1 MEQSEQD
8 VDSNLPILR
17 AIQKDE
23 SSREQSKETKES
35 KDESLRLNVVDKG
48 GCSSTTSEE
57 FHLSVED
64 DEFYHGLLPKE
75 DLPFLLREVGDF
87 VTRTTQ
93 TSGPDVRRVLVISVK
108 TSSGKGQTS
117 FRHIVI
123 RVKKVDGA
131 CEWKPFENIKF
142 NSLKELIDAYITSK
156 RPLIPDVKESA
167 LIRGIKKQP
176 WEFRNNEV
184 RLKGVI
190 GTGQFG
196 DVRAGEVYIRGKL
209 KKVAVKLGKE
219 DGSGRLLSGEQIR
232 EMMHEA
238 RLMRY
243 FKHENVLKTYGVAVF
258 KEPIMIILELVKGG
272 CILDVLHQRRGHI
285 SQAEKVKYMC
295 LGTAQGLAYL
305 HEHKC
310 IHRDIAARNVLYT
323 HDKVAKISDFG
334 LSRIG
339 DCCVVK
345 RSKRIPLRWTAP
357 ESFTAF
363 KFTAKSDVFAFAI
376 FMWEVLSDGEEPY
389 KHKTNIEVRRMVEK
403 GKRLEKPKQ
412 CSNETFS
419 IVEKCWA
426 PDPDNRC
433 SMKEAVQLL
442 SEVNVKPEKDSRTS
456 SDVDGT
462 GSEDVVRCASLKSY
476 KSSKRLRRKR
486 ILKRPVGNRMD
497 LCDAGSGAQH
507 PRLMN
512 MSSIKIIRRNKAN
525 VIRKAAAT
533 DQSINS
539 KDDSRE
545 GTVLSK
551 DKSVE
556 SREKSSESKENLDDD
571 RKRRARLSSA

>member
-8 VDSNLPILR
+8 VNSNLHILR

-35 KDESLRLNVVDKG
+35 KEESLRLKEVDKG
-48 GCSSTTSEE
+48 GCSSTTTEE
-57 FHLSVED
+57 LQLSAED
-64 DEFYHGLLPKE
+64 DEFYHGLVPKE

-93 TSGPDVRRVLVISVK
+93 TSGPDVRRVLVVSVK

-123 RVKKVDGA
+123 RVKKVNGI

-156 RPLIPDVKESA
+156 RPLIPDVKESV

-219 DGSGRLLSGEQIR
+219 DGSGRQLSREQIR

-238 RLMRY
+238 RLMRH

-285 SQAEKVKYMC
+285 SEIEKVRHMC

-339 DCCVVK
+339 ECYVVK

-419 IVEKCWA
+419 IVEKCWVSN
-426 PDPDNRC
+426 PDSRC
-433 SMKEAVQLL
+433 SMKEVVQLL

-456 SDVDGT
+456 SDADGT
-462 GSEDVVRCASLKSY
+462 NSEDVVRSVSLKSY

-486 ILKRPVGNRMD
+486 ILKRPVGNRID
-497 LCDAGSGAQH
+497 SCDVGSSARH
-507 PRLMN
+507 PRLTN
-512 MSSIKIIRRNKAN
+512 MSSIKIIRRNKTKLRRSQAWSTFSVYLRTPTPDSN
-525 VIRKAAAT
+525 GELKWFLNAIREPT
-533 DQSINS
+533 CIRQCDMWI
-539 KDDSRE
+539 
-545 GTVLSK
+545 
-551 DKSVE
+551 
-556 SREKSSESKENLDDD
+556 
-571 RKRRARLSSA
+571 ARS